1 MAKNQT
7 QKKKDIKKLEEYII
21 TKSKMDKTKIKI
33 LR

>member
-1 MAKNQT
+1 MVKNQT

-21 TKSKMDKTKIKI
+21 TKSKMDKTTIKI

>member
-1 MAKNQT
+1 MVKNQT

>member
-1 MAKNQT
+1 MVKNQT

-21 TKSKMDKTKIKI
+21 MKSKMDKTTIKI